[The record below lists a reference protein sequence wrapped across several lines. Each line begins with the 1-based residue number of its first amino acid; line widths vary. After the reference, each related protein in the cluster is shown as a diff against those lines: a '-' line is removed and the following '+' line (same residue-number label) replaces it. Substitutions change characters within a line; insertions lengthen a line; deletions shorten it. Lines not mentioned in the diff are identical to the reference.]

1 MMRRSRYKTVA
12 ICCIALLAT
21 GGFAAGGA
29 VFVPWLQSVQLH
41 NGNGTGAQ
49 SNDTSDEK
57 VVYIRHSSADLLG
70 YNWTQGAGSMASAVA
85 EIKDDSITI
94 ESEYSKTL
102 HHDKPYPASFDSQ
115 DGLIVEKHYGTQKGN
130 QFFALDTVGQVRNC
144 THHSNADLLAESR
157 IAPDLPLRADGTPM
171 VLIYHSHTT
180 ESFVQGARGYYDS
193 EFNYRT
199 TDPDKNI
206 VMVGD
211 AIAAELTAAGIGV
224 IHAETIHDYP
234 SWNGSYSRSAKTV
247 SAIIEEYPSIC
258 IALDIHR
265 DAITTNG
272 NIIAPVAEIN
282 GKKSAQIMIISGCDD
297 GTMGMPQYLQ
307 NFHLASRLQQQMES
321 TYKGLTRPVLFD
333 YRKYNQDLTTG
344 SLLIEVGGHGNTMEE
359 AQYAGT
365 LFGKSLAQTI
375 LALIEEA
382 NRN

>member
-1 MMRRSRYKTVA
+1 MKRSRYQVIA
-12 ICCIALLAT
+12 VSCMALLAT
-21 GGFAAGGA
+21 GGIAVGGA
-29 VFVPWLQSVQLH
+29 FLVPWLQSVQLH
-41 NGNGTGAQ
+41 DATETITQPNIAPDD
-49 SNDTSDEK
+49 S
-57 VVYIRHSSADLLG
+57 VVYIKHSSADLLS
-70 YNWTQGAGSMASAVA
+70 YNWAQGVGAMASATASNNADVL
-85 EIKDDSITI
+85 TI

-102 HHDKPYPASFDSQ
+102 HDERPYPTSFDSQ

-130 QFFALDTVGQVRNC
+130 QFLTLDTAGQVRNC

-157 IAPDLPLRADGTPM
+157 ISPDLPLRADGTPM

-180 ESFVQGARGYYDS
+180 ESFVQGERGYYDS

-199 TDPDKNI
+199 TDSDKNV

-234 SWNGSYSRSAKTV
+234 SWSGSYSRSAETV
-247 SAIIEEYPSIC
+247 SAILEEYPSIC

-265 DAITTNG
+265 DAITTDSK
-272 NIIAPVAEIN
+272 IIAPVAQIN

-297 GTMGMPQYLQ
+297 GTMGMPNYLQ
-307 NFHLASRLQQQMES
+307 NFHLASRLQQQMEGS
-321 TYKGLTRPVLFD
+321 YAGLTRPVLFD
-333 YRKYNQDLTTG
+333 YRKYNQNLTTG

-365 LFGKSLAQTI
+365 LFGKSLVQTI
-375 LALIEEA
+375 FALIEEEG
-382 NRN
+382 NN